1 MADLRAPELADSPS
15 HRLTAQESRLLV
27 YTSSL
32 HLHRRSRAAA
42 ASRFLCGIERRA

>member
-15 HRLTAQESRLLV
+15 HRPTAQESRCW
-27 YTSSL
+27 SNESL
-32 HLHRRSRAAA
+32 HLHRCSRAAA